1 VQEAQVDHVVLAT
14 GYKYRF
20 EFLRGSG
27 LLHETNERSVR
38 KRVYCAVSILK
49 HRSFA
54 KTGSGKRRKIWKSD
68 VLLQVRPLYRHVF
81 HVEQPSLA
89 FIGLPFKVYY
99 LSQSSRNYP
108 DAFDC

>member
-54 KTGSGKRRKIWKSD
+54 KTGSG
-68 VLLQVRPLYRHVF
+68 QT
-81 HVEQPSLA
+81 
-89 FIGLPFKVYY
+89 
-99 LSQSSRNYP
+99 
-108 DAFDC
+108 